1 MAQQTGFST
10 YRIWLFG
17 AWAVGFGVAASIDV
31 TQQEWLKA
39 AFHGS
44 MLLVG
49 WCYYHYTKDNY
60 TPEHH
65 GSLLSELSFGPEY
78 CQFGVHSYHRHEL
91 VHIESGLLDQRK
103 AFLQIQSDGRDK
115 VQIIFPV
122 DELPAV
128 RQQLR
133 ANLPAELQSEA
144 DFHLL

>member
-1 MAQQTGFST
+1 MAQHTGFST
-10 YRIWLFG
+10 YRIWLLG
-17 AWAVGFGVAASIDV
+17 AWAVGFGVAACIDL
-31 TQQEWLKA
+31 TQQQWLNA

-49 WCYYHYTKDNY
+49 WLYYQYSKDNY

-65 GSLLSELSFGPEY
+65 GSLLEALSFGPEY

-91 VHIESGLLDQRK
+91 LHIESGLLDQRK

-115 VQIIFPV
+115 VQILFPV
-122 DELPAV
+122 AELDQV

-133 ANLPAELQSEA
+133 ANLPAELQSET

>member
-1 MAQQTGFST
+1 MAQQSGFST
-10 YRIWLFG
+10 YRIWLLG
-17 AWAVGFGVAASIDV
+17 TWAVGFGVAACIDLS
-31 TQQEWLKA
+31 QQAWLKA

-49 WCYYHYTKDNY
+49 WLYYQYTKDNY

-91 VHIESGLLDQRK
+91 RRIESGLLDQRK

-115 VQIIFPV
+115 VQILFPIA
-122 DELPAV
+122 ELPEV
-128 RQQLR
+128 RRQLR
-133 ANLPAELQSEA
+133 ANIPTELQTET